1 MIHNIM
7 EERKKRSGREGPLPV
22 SFTDEELIRLIE
34 QVEEQELIHAP
45 GHLKENVFLQIDRQ
59 RRTAKRRQLFSYRA
73 KVLVG
78 MAAALTV
85 LFLVPA
91 DGAETADS
99 PRNSILSSLLPE
111 TETGG
116 VDEWE
121 QEAIDRQQD
130 IDKTWERYREDQERA
145 DARKRYIQGVK
156 DKLQNIETWEVK

>member
-7 EERKKRSGREGPLPV
+7 ESI
-22 SFTDEELIRLIE
+22 TDEELTRLIE

-45 GHLKENVFLQIDRQ
+45 GHLKENVFLQLDRQ
-59 RRTAKRRQLFSYRA
+59 RRTAKKRQLFSYRA

-91 DGAETADS
+91 DGAEKVDS
-99 PRNSILSSLLPE
+99 PRSSILSSLLPE
-111 TETGG
+111 KETGG

-121 QEAIDRQQD
+121 QDAIERQQD

-145 DARKRYIQGVK
+145 DARKQYFQDVK
-156 DKLQNIETWEVK
+156 DKLQNIENWEVE

>member
-7 EERKKRSGREGPLPV
+7 EEREKRYRREGPLPV
-22 SFTDEELIRLIE
+22 SFTDEKLSRLIE
-34 QVEEQELIHAP
+34 QVEERELIHAP

-59 RRTAKRRQLFSYRA
+59 RRTAKKRQLFSYRA

-91 DGAETADS
+91 DGAEKADS

-111 TETGG
+111 KETDG

-121 QEAIDRQQD
+121 QDAIERQQD
-130 IDKTWERYREDQERA
+130 IEKTWERYREGQERA
-145 DARKRYIQGVK
+145 DARKQYIQDVK
-156 DKLQNIETWEVK
+156 DKLQNIETWEVE

>member
-7 EERKKRSGREGPLPV
+7 EEREKRYRREGPLPV
-22 SFTDEELIRLIE
+22 SFTEEELARLIE
-34 QVEEQELIHAP
+34 HVEERELIHAP

-59 RRTAKRRQLFSYRA
+59 RRTAKKRQLFSYRA

-91 DGAETADS
+91 DGAETADT
-99 PRNSILSSLLPE
+99 PQNSILSSLLPE

-116 VDEWE
+116 VDAWE
-121 QEAIDRQQD
+121 QEALDRQQD
-130 IDKTWERYREDQERA
+130 IDKTWERYRKGQERVE
-145 DARKRYIQGVK
+145 ARKQYLQDVR
-156 DKLQNIETWEVK
+156 DKLQNIENWEVE

>member
-7 EERKKRSGREGPLPV
+7 EEREKRSGREGPLSV
-22 SFTDEELIRLIE
+22 SFTDEELTRLIE
-34 QVEEQELIHAP
+34 QVEERELIHAP

-59 RRTAKRRQLFSYRA
+59 RRTAKKRQLFSYRA

-111 TETGG
+111 KETGG

-121 QEAIDRQQD
+121 QEAIERQQD
-130 IDKTWERYREDQERA
+130 IDKTWERYREGQERA
-145 DARKRYIQGVK
+145 DARKQYFQDVK
-156 DKLQNIETWEVK
+156 NKLQNIENWEVE

>member
-7 EERKKRSGREGPLPV
+7 EEREKRYRREGPLPV
-22 SFTDEELIRLIE
+22 SFTEEELARLIE
-34 QVEEQELIHAP
+34 EVEERELIHAP

-59 RRTAKRRQLFSYRA
+59 RRTAKKRQLFSYRA

-91 DGAETADS
+91 DGTEKADT
-99 PRNSILSSLLPE
+99 PKNSILSSLLPE
-111 TETGG
+111 KETGG
-116 VDEWE
+116 LDEWE

-130 IDKTWERYREDQERA
+130 IDKTWERYREDQKRA
-145 DARKRYIQGVK
+145 DARKQYFQDVK
-156 DKLQNIETWEVK
+156 DKLQSIEDWEVE

>member
-7 EERKKRSGREGPLPV
+7 EEREKRSGREGPLPV
-22 SFTDEELIRLIE
+22 SFTEEELARLIE
-34 QVEEQELIHAP
+34 QVEERELIHAP
-45 GHLKENVFLQIDRQ
+45 GHLKENVFLQLDRQ
-59 RRTAKRRQLFSYRA
+59 RRMAKKRQLFSYRA

-111 TETGG
+111 KKAGG

-145 DARKRYIQGVK
+145 DARKQYFQDVK
-156 DKLQNIETWEVK
+156 DKLQNIENWEVE

>member
-7 EERKKRSGREGPLPV
+7 EEKEKRYRRESPLPV
-22 SFTDEELIRLIE
+22 SFTEEELARLVE
-34 QVEEQELIHAP
+34 QVEERELIHAP

-59 RRTAKRRQLFSYRA
+59 RRTAKKRKLFSYRA

-99 PRNSILSSLLPE
+99 PRNSILSSLLQE
-111 TETGG
+111 KETGG
-116 VDEWE
+116 LDEWE

-130 IDKTWERYREDQERA
+130 IDKTWERYREGQERA
-145 DARKRYIQGVK
+145 DARKQYIQDVK
-156 DKLQNIETWEVK
+156 DKLQNIDNWEVE

>member
-7 EERKKRSGREGPLPV
+7 ESI
-22 SFTDEELIRLIE
+22 TDEELTRLIE
-34 QVEEQELIHAP
+34 QVEERELIHAP
-45 GHLKENVFLQIDRQ
+45 GHLKENVFLQLDRQ
-59 RRTAKRRQLFSYRA
+59 RRTAKKRQLFSYRA

-91 DGAETADS
+91 DGAEKVDS

-111 TETGG
+111 KEAGG

-121 QEAIDRQQD
+121 QDAIERQQD
-130 IDKTWERYREDQERA
+130 IDKTWERYREDQARA
-145 DARKRYIQGVK
+145 DARKQYFQDVK
-156 DKLQNIETWEVK
+156 DKLQNIENWEVE

>member
-7 EERKKRSGREGPLPV
+7 EEREKRYRREGPLPV
-22 SFTDEELIRLIE
+22 SFTEEELAQLIE
-34 QVEEQELIHAP
+34 QVEERELIHAP
-45 GHLKENVFLQIDRQ
+45 GHLKENVFLQLDRQ
-59 RRTAKRRQLFSYRA
+59 RRTAKKRQLFSYRA

-91 DGAETADS
+91 DGAEKADS
-99 PRNSILSSLLPE
+99 PQNSILSSLLPE
-111 TETGG
+111 KEAGG

-121 QEAIDRQQD
+121 QDAIERQQD

-145 DARKRYIQGVK
+145 DARKQYFQDVK
-156 DKLQNIETWEVK
+156 DKLQNIENWEVE